1 MQPRPLFGAAWR
13 LAVIGGA
20 TAVGV
25 TTREPGFVVITLLGG
40 LWLPRLLGLRGRG
53 HWYGGCGHGRH
64 HAERDVP
71 GPLQQRLEEW
81 HRQAHG
87 DPGSQTAAT

>member
-1 MQPRPLFGAAWR
+1 MQPRPLVGAAWR

-20 TAVGV
+20 TAVGI

-53 HWYGGCGHGRH
+53 RWSGPCGFGRP

-71 GPLQQRLEEW
+71 APIQQRLEEW